1 MKPLDHPSG
10 DLDIDAR
17 SQSPHVGAGSCHG
30 RLGTALGRSIGA
42 ILLGVGLAGGFV
54 AAAPPDAPATTDP
67 GIDLPGMDR
76 SVAPGDDFF
85 RYANGTWM
93 KTTEIPA
100 DRPAFGPD
108 AVLAELTTTRTA
120 DLIKEAAASAPAGSD
135 ARKVG
140 DYYAA
145 YLDEAAI
152 EAKGLGPLQ
161 PTLDR
166 IAAIADR
173 KDLARYLGGTLRAD
187 VDALNATDM
196 YTDNVLGVWVAQD
209 LNEPSRYLP
218 FLMQGGLDMPDR
230 AYYVEDSARMEEIR
244 GKLKEHIASIL
255 GLARVP
261 HAQAKAARI
270 FELEKKIAQA

>member
-1 MKPLDHPSG
+1 
-10 DLDIDAR
+10 
-17 SQSPHVGAGSCHG
+17 
-30 RLGTALGRSIGA
+30 
-42 ILLGVGLAGGFV
+42 
-54 AAAPPDAPATTDP
+54 
-67 GIDLPGMDR
+67 MDR

-244 GKLKEHIASIL
+244 GKLKEHVASIHDVVDRQIDL
-255 GLARVP
+255 RDRRSARSAARVLRRVGDTDGRAGPHRATRGRAANDEIGSDPDEDRSHVVGLAGLDDRTEAVGLYDDVVR
-261 HAQAKAARI
+261 AS
-270 FELEKKIAQA
+270 